1 MYADIQRELASLHAA
16 LTAKVHRV
24 LGVDLTFSHGTCAK
38 VQLWYYP
45 VEGSESKYFSRTG
58 EDILALFRELHA
70 QGNTLMVV
78 THDPTIASRAQ
89 RVIHLLDGHVERDV
103 LNPATVDQN

>member
-1 MYADIQRELASLHAA
+1 GNLD
-16 LTAKVHRV
+16 
-24 LGVDLTFSHGTCAK
+24 
-38 VQLWYYP
+38 
-45 VEGSESKYFSRTG
+45 SRTG

-89 RVIHLLDGHVERDV
+89 RVIHLLDGHVERDE